1 MIRKKKLD
9 RSHFLRLLA
18 KSEPVIRSYLR
29 ALVQDYH
36 DHSEI
41 MQNTFITAWEK
52 FSKFEGDENDFCKW
66 ACVIARYQALKHRQT
81 QARDKL
87 VLSEKVLEKIASEG
101 IEDTASSQQ
110 WVEKLEDCLKE
121 LPEPNRDLIKQAYSP
136 EKSIKA
142 IATEGKPLPMPSIKN
157 YGASAKHFPSA
168 WTSPPAPP
176 RKTPNPLT
184 PSDLPCPMNASD
196 RNLIELY
203 LEGNLPADKWKEFS
217 HRLEQSADMR
227 REFRKLSLLDENLRA
242 QSIGFPN
249 LAEREQNHTPHPIL
263 PWIISAACMVACFFI
278 WEINQKNQPLE
289 KAVIADTS
297 TATPSAPIAELIDF
311 YDLQFK
317 NTTKPVE
324 NIRFDQGK
332 YEIESGQLHLR
343 FDDSV
348 ELLFNGPGSFEILNP
363 KLVSVTQGNVR
374 TIVLNDEGKEFT
386 ILSPTSRYIDW
397 GTEFSLN
404 ISPSGDDLVNVHEGA
419 IEVQSMVTKNMS
431 KMLTRFSK
439 VTDSPEFTPVLV
451 DKQLENIMPGE
462 MGGNRNRVL
471 LDEFAADPDVIGLYN
486 FEHPLLSK
494 DTLLQRIPKAWESS
508 KGNMLPRRWV
518 TNLHLTNT
526 DASHGI
532 FHGAN
537 RTNGRWPQGVG
548 TESFPKRCPPEPR
561 SEGGV

>member
-1 MIRKKKLD
+1 
-9 RSHFLRLLA
+9 
-18 KSEPVIRSYLR
+18 
-29 ALVQDYH
+29 
-36 DHSEI
+36 
-41 MQNTFITAWEK
+41 
-52 FSKFEGDENDFCKW
+52 
-66 ACVIARYQALKHRQT
+66 
-81 QARDKL
+81 
-87 VLSEKVLEKIASEG
+87 
-101 IEDTASSQQ
+101 
-110 WVEKLEDCLKE
+110 
-121 LPEPNRDLIKQAYSP
+121 
-136 EKSIKA
+136 
-142 IATEGKPLPMPSIKN
+142 
-157 YGASAKHFPSA
+157 
-168 WTSPPAPP
+168 
-176 RKTPNPLT
+176 
-184 PSDLPCPMNASD
+184 MNASD

-311 YDLQFK
+311 YDLQFQD
-317 NTTKPVE
+317 TTKSLE

-348 ELLFNGPGSFEILNP
+348 ELLFSGPGSFEILNP

-374 TIVLNDEGKEFT
+374 TIVLNDKGKEFT

-508 KGNMLPRRWV
+508 KGNMLPHRWV

-548 TESFPKRCPPEPR
+548 LNLFQKDAHVSLDLKGEYENISFSFWLKPTGKLDNPLNSLIRPFRWEKMGNLSIEVTRSGKLKQFLWGESHIQEFQSSKRKLSRDWNHIAYTFGKVNEKTVSSLYLNGKLYNRVFPNFTDSIVMRNVIIGCTNNNYGKYFNQFNAVLDELVLWKKTLNRKEITKFYR
-561 SEGGV
+561 SGLPTYEFNDLTLAASSVAP